1 MIKVSPSILAADV
14 LHMGREVRDMAKAG
28 CDWLHVDIM
37 DGNFVPNLSYGP
49 SLVEAFKKEALCNAQ
64 GPVLLDVHLMIA
76 KPQAYGKTFIQAGAD
91 ILTVHQEA
99 AGEGLQDLLKNIRSL
114 GAKAGVSIKPGTSV
128 DVLASVLPYADMVL
142 IMTVEPGFGGQK
154 FMPDMLMK
162 IRALRNMGY
171 EGLIQVDGGVT
182 LDNLPQLVEAGID
195 VAVLGTALFKAE
207 DRKKT
212 IEAIH
217 GLRG

>member
-14 LHMGREVRDMAKAG
+14 MNMGKEVRDMAAAG

-49 SLVEAFKKEALCNAQ
+49 SLVEALKKENLYNAH
-64 GPVLLDVHLMIA
+64 GRVLLDVHLMIA
-76 KPQAYGKTFIQAGAD
+76 RPEAYAKTFVEAGAD

-99 AGEGLQDLLKNIRSL
+99 AGEGLQELLKHIRSL
-114 GAKAGVSIKPGTSV
+114 GAKAGVSIKPGTAV

-162 IRALRNMGY
+162 IKKLRDMGY
-171 EGLIQVDGGVT
+171 GGLIQVDGGVT
-182 LDNLPQLVEAGID
+182 LDNLPQLAQAGID

-212 IEAIH
+212 IQTIH
-217 GLRG
+217 GLQA